1 MIVGDKPVMQASQ
14 VEFIWVDFETNG
26 LHKDGPV
33 VPFEVGL
40 KATDL
45 AGQVYAETQKIIL
58 PYNWQVW
65 VDEMSEYVTNM
76 HTDSALLHDMWQLD
90 HAIEAGAAMQADP
103 VTVDLAIHNWLTVDL
118 GLSTG
123 TYPMA
128 GSTVHF
134 DRRVMEEHMPQT
146 HSWFHYRDIDISTV
160 KELCRK
166 LNPRVYENR
175 PRVEQRAHRPLAD
188 LDASIREYLF
198 YRENFFFEA

>member
-1 MIVGDKPVMQASQ
+1 MIVGNKPVMQASQ

-33 VPFEVGL
+33 VPFEVGF

-45 AGQVYAETQKIIL
+45 AGQVYAETQKI
-58 PYNWQVW
+58 
-65 VDEMSEYVTNM
+65 M
-76 HTDSALLHDMWQLD
+76 HTDSALLHDMWQLYY
-90 HAIEAGAAMQADP
+90 AINSGKAMQADP
-103 VTVDLAIHNWLTVDL
+103 VTVDLAIHHWLTVDL
-118 GLSTG
+118 DLSAE